1 MSSLVISLFFQRL
14 FLALEIES
22 SFFAFSF
29 CLTFS
34 AHVNLGQKLP
44 VVILKG
50 EFFCGSITIKTACVQ
65 SLWLRAGFDMDTIDT
80 FPQGVLVGVT
90 FVGVILDMEELE
102 LMLGVRWDFSL
113 QWLLLLFR
121 GRV

>member
-1 MSSLVISLFFQRL
+1 
-14 FLALEIES
+14 
-22 SFFAFSF
+22 
-29 CLTFS
+29 
-34 AHVNLGQKLP
+34 
-44 VVILKG
+44 
-50 EFFCGSITIKTACVQ
+50 
-65 SLWLRAGFDMDTIDT
+65 MDTIDT